1 MTETIKI
8 DEEEWPTLHQFGPE
22 VSAWGPAAIWR
33 SRIDL
38 SDNFTERI
46 KLRPHQQRGQVTP
59 ANAAR
64 LPAWHHSCAAF
75 TFRPLPLSY
84 RRSINEL
91 FQVVMG
97 KSMRDAPAVRLFAP
111 PLPPPRLHSPQRLHG
126 PLARV
131 GSLFQ
136 GPRRMQLNEEAN
148 EA

>member
-1 MTETIKI
+1 MTGTIKI

-22 VSAWGPAAIWR
+22 VSAGGPAAIWR

-38 SDNFTERI
+38 SDNFTKRI
-46 KLRPHQQRGQVTP
+46 KLRPRQQRGQVTP
-59 ANAAR
+59 ADAAR

-111 PLPPPRLHSPQRLHG
+111 PLPPATATFPRSASTDRLRG
-126 PLARV
+126 W
-131 GSLFQ
+131 
-136 GPRRMQLNEEAN
+136 EAFFKGRAGCN
-148 EA
+148 

>member
-22 VSAWGPAAIWR
+22 VSAWGR

-38 SDNFTERI
+38 SDNFTKRI

-59 ANAAR
+59 ADAAR

-75 TFRPLPLSY
+75 TFRLLPLSY

-91 FQVVMG
+91 FQAVMG
-97 KSMRDAPAVRLFAP
+97 KSMRDALAVRLFAP
-111 PLPPPRLHSPQRLHG
+111 PLPPRHGYIPPQRLHG

-136 GPRRMQLNEEAN
+136 GPRWMRLNEEAN